1 MAFYSDPQFR
11 VEVFMPFAFAASLGT
26 ATASATNGIL
36 GADVVPMPKFVQ
48 RSQVK
53 NIRMRC
59 TVIPDAGST
68 AVKVSFLNG
77 TNTFG
82 TAVITTATADQ
93 WIDATITS
101 AAHAVFADDGEI
113 KVNVSGTATASA
125 DANGSF
131 DFWVN
136 YRNLFD

>member
-1 MAFYSDPQFR
+1 MSFYSDPQFR
-11 VEVFMPFAFAASLGT
+11 VEMLIPCAFAASLGT
-26 ATASATNGIL
+26 ATASATNGIN

-59 TVIPDAGST
+59 TTGPDTGST

-82 TAVITTATADQ
+82 TAVITTATVDQ

-101 AAHAVFADDGEI
+101 VPNSIFADNGEI
-113 KVNVSGTATASA
+113 KVNVTGTATASA
-125 DANGSF
+125 DANGAF
-131 DFWVN
+131 DFWVVVQ
-136 YRNLFD
+136 NLFD